1 MESVSQGWRFLSIG
15 WEADTTDVGGV
26 NPWDVAPYRPPDHRR
41 PPFLPV
47 TTTHHVH
54 QRGRQFQSANHLRSR
69 WVLERCLGFLRPGLN
84 AQVPISAEH
93 PWALAGRLSQG
104 LHSAALVRRA
114 FGSPFVM

>member
-1 MESVSQGWRFLSIG
+1 MSPAASSPPVDFARTSGFARSLRRNQRHYLDSPAEAGWAFPPVLLSEDGVMESVSQGWRFLSIG

-69 WVLERCLGFLRPGLN
+69 
-84 AQVPISAEH
+84 
-93 PWALAGRLSQG
+93 
-104 LHSAALVRRA
+104 
-114 FGSPFVM
+114 